1 MPGITR
7 RSAVVATTVALASSV
22 LVVAPIASAQVTG
35 ADGRPA
41 QAQRPSHTPRSTASA
56 APPAQSAGVAELP
69 VTLEFRA
76 QDVEAQDV
84 EVQQAEVKEAEVKE
98 AVAIAAETSARRA
111 AAARARRSAAPAP
124 APSPRQ
130 LAEGMIPAGQF
141 HCFDEVIT
149 HESGWDVTSVN
160 PGSGAYGLG
169 QALPGDKMASAGADW
184 RSSASVQIRWV
195 LGYMDSSYGSPC
207 GAWDFWQSHSWY

>member
-41 QAQRPSHTPRSTASA
+41 QAQRPSHTPRPTESA
-56 APPAQSAGVAELP
+56 APPARPAGMAELP
-69 VTLEFRA
+69 VTLESGDR
-76 QDVEAQDV
+76 DVELQ
-84 EVQQAEVKEAEVKE
+84 EAEVKE
-98 AVAIAAETSARRA
+98 AAVREAVAAEASARRA

-130 LAEGMIPAGQF
+130 LAEGMVPAGQF

-149 HESGWDVTSVN
+149 HESGWDVTAVN

-184 RSSASVQIRWV
+184 RGSASVQIRWV

-207 GAWDFWQSHSWY
+207 GAWDFWQAHSWY